1 MSLWLWF
8 LLAMYSLI
16 FIAILI
22 QINRKA
28 KEDKFLNYLGLFL
41 SFTAVIVFTL
51 YFNRFGIDPR
61 NENLS
66 DWVSVATYF
75 NNAFSPFLLLAT
87 IALLYKTWD
96 LSKKELRDT
105 RTLLKEQI
113 RTARYPTEIESV
125 RYKIT
130 LINERLRMDCTHEL
144 KCEGGDRLTRYILAN
159 PQSEATGYLD
169 YVITQYAEQN
179 GMVGLDFFGRV
190 LYYQRNF
197 LVAMRTSVADV
208 LTYKQQH
215 LANIENEHEQ
225 IDNKD
230 PKLLFRRFISN
241 VLYPMI
247 QSPNSHLYS
256 ELFVIEQYQA
266 LLENIVAEGD
276 EELQRMMKKEVKFLM
291 LREHRNT
298 LDHYVELTTQVDK
311 LLHRFAQI

>member
-41 SFTAVIVFTL
+41 SFTAVIVFTF

-130 LINERLRMDCTHEL
+130 LINERLRLDCTHEL
-144 KCEGGDRLTRYILAN
+144 KCEGGDRLLRYILEN
-159 PQSEATGYLD
+159 RQSEVTRYLN
-169 YVITQYAEQN
+169 YLTSVYAEQN
-179 GMVGLDFFGRV
+179 EKVGLDFVGRL
-190 LYYQRNF
+190 LYYKKNF
-197 LVAMRTSVADV
+197 LVATHNSVADV
-208 LTYKQQH
+208 LTCKQQH
-215 LANIENEHEQ
+215 LANIQIEHEQ

-241 VLYPMI
+241 VLYTMF

-256 ELFVIEQYQA
+256 ELFVIEQYKA
-266 LLENIVAEGD
+266 LLENIVAEED
-276 EELQRMMKKEVKFLM
+276 KTLQRMMKKEVNFLM

-298 LDHYVELTTQVDK
+298 LDHYVELTSEADK
-311 LLHRFAQI
+311 LLLRFTQI